1 MIMKKRMLSAALALF
16 FVMALAGSGVAA
28 KLKCTVDSV
37 EGEKVT
43 MMCEK
48 ADKLKKGDK
57 VKITPPKKGAAVE
70 GC

>member
-1 MIMKKRMLSAALALF
+1 MKKIVAGLCALF
-16 FVMALAGSGVAA
+16 FVVSVAGVSVAA

-37 EGEKVT
+37 EGETVT
-43 MMCEK
+43 MTCAK

-57 VKITPPKKGAAVE
+57 IKISPPKKGAAVE

>member
-1 MIMKKRMLSAALALF
+1 MKKIVAGLCALF
-16 FVMALAGSGVAA
+16 FVVSVAGVSVAA
-28 KLKCTVDSV
+28 KLKCTVENV
-37 EGEKVT
+37 EDKTVT

-57 VKITPPKKGAAVE
+57 IKVSPPKKGAAVE

>member
-1 MIMKKRMLSAALALF
+1 MKKIVAGLCALF
-16 FVMALAGSGVAA
+16 FVVSVAGISVAA

-43 MMCEK
+43 MMCAK

-57 VKITPPKKGAAVE
+57 IKVSPPKKGAAVE